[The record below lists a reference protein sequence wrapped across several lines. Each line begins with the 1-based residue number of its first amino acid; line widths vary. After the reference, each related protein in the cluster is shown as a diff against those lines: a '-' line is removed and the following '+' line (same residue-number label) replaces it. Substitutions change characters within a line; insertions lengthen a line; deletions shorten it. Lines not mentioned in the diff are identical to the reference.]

1 MQTYTKYT
9 FYKLFYAD
17 LKTKMALF
25 LRQIIHNSGGAEV
38 RKQSRTFCKDVS
50 HKLNEY
56 RQQNQMC
63 DVILVAGERLNQ
75 LEFPAHRGVL
85 SAGSLFFEGL
95 FTSGMR
101 EEKEQKVK
109 ISQIQPSILEHV
121 LNYLYTGE
129 VNLTKENGEEILK
142 AADFFMIEGLKMM
155 ACDVFELQLDMSN
168 CVSVFILADTY
179 SCDELKDQALRVV
192 QEHFEEISKTEPF
205 LTLTFD
211 QLNQILSQKYFKA
224 GKQETLFEALV
235 NWVWHDLARE
245 KFFPELF
252 SHIQLTSID
261 DEFLQSKITSED
273 LVQRNDKCAQLVKE
287 RQQRDDEFSATIDV
301 LLQYQEKNL
310 VTEDGDV
317 LYSTKIN
324 GVYYSPGNPL
334 RYEKQSIEGDISYW
348 QADPHE
354 REEIKYWDPPVML
367 SHKDYLYVL
376 PFYMEFHQ
384 RQIKFARYNPSTDT
398 LTVLPPPPVQLQN
411 HTGAVLND
419 CIYMVGAPK
428 NPTDDDLFPTMQRY
442 DISKGVWKEV
452 AHPSHGIIG
461 HTVVSDGNY
470 LYALGGCDVDPE
482 VETDAVEK
490 YDPKTNSWS
499 LLPPVGNYGKV
510 KPLAVAVDGYIFVT
524 GGSNCNPST
533 GSPNSTL
540 IYSPISN
547 SWFNVTSYMIKKLDS
562 KFRID
567 TIFKFEN
574 KVHLYCKECS
584 TSKYSILHWGVGCQ
598 DWHIESAVPPYVNI
612 RKEDSFKASLL
623 GPVTVTREFLQV
635 CIITD
640 SHKEELHLFNLVTK
654 VEEEKG
660 HGPIIWV

>member
-1 MQTYTKYT
+1 
-9 FYKLFYAD
+9 
-17 LKTKMALF
+17 MALF
-25 LRQIIHNSGGAEV
+25 LRQLIHNSGKAEV
-38 RKQSRTFCKDVS
+38 RKQPRTFCKDVT
-50 HKLNEY
+50 HKLNRY

-63 DVILVAGERLNQ
+63 DVILVAGERPNQ

-129 VNLTKENGEEILK
+129 VKLTKENCEEILK

-155 ACDVFELQLDMSN
+155 ACDVFELQLS
-168 CVSVFILADTY
+168 VSDCIVVFILADAY
-179 SCDELKDQALRVV
+179 NCHELKEQAMGVV
-192 QEHFEEISKTEPF
+192 QEHFAEVSKTEPF

-211 QLNQILSQKYFKA
+211 QLNQILSQNDFSA
-224 GKQETLFEALV
+224 GKQETLFEALID
-235 NWVWHDLARE
+235 WAQHDLARE

-252 SHIQLTSID
+252 SHLQLTSID
-261 DEFLQSKITSED
+261 DKFLQSRIGSED
-273 LVQRNDKCAQLVKE
+273 LVQRNDKCVQLVKE
-287 RQQRDDEFSATIDV
+287 RQQRGEDFPASVDV
-301 LLQYQEKNL
+301 LFQYQEKNL
-310 VTEDGDV
+310 QDEEGTTFYDI
-317 LYSTKIN
+317 KIN

-334 RYEKQSIEGDISYW
+334 RYEKQSIDVAVSSW
-348 QADPHE
+348 QAEPHE

-367 SHKDYLYVL
+367 SHKYYLYVL

-398 LTVLPPPPVQLQN
+398 LTILPPPPVQLQN
-411 HTGAVLND
+411 HAGAVLND

-442 DISKGVWKEV
+442 DISKGVWEEV

-470 LYALGGCDVDPE
+470 LYALGGCNVDPE
-482 VETDAVEK
+482 IETSVVEK

-499 LLPPVGNYGKV
+499 LLSTVGYCEKV

-524 GGSNCNPST
+524 GGSNCDPETS
-533 GSPNSTL
+533 SPNSTL
-540 IYSPISN
+540 IYSPIAN
-547 SWFNVTSYMIKKLDS
+547 KWFNVTKYMKKKLHS
-562 KFRID
+562 KFLID
-567 TIFKFEN
+567 NIFNFKD
-574 KVHLYCKECS
+574 KVYLYCKERS
-584 TSKYSILHWGVGCQ
+584 TSKYSILHWDVGCQ
-598 DWHIESAVPPYVNI
+598 DWHIESAVPPFVNV
-612 RKEDSFKASLL
+612 RNVEFDSYTMSPL
-623 GPVTVTREFLQV
+623 GPVTVTREFLQT
-635 CIITD
+635 CISTD
-640 SHKEELHLFNLVTK
+640 SRKDELHLFNLVTT
-654 VEEEKG
+654 VEEGEG
-660 HGPIIWV
+660 EFPAIIWV